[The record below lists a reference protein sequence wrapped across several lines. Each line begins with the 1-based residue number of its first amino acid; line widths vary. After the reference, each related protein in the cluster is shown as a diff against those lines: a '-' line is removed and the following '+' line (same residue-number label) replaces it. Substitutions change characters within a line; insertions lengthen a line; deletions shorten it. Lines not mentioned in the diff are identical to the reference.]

1 MVLMGDA
8 MEWIRKVKAGGD
20 DVFRRL
26 QSKSSPHLLQSRER
40 KRERAEERRGE
51 ERRGK
56 EGRGTGLA
64 GLGRMQL

>member
-1 MVLMGDA
+1 

-40 KRERAEERRGE
+40 KRERAEERRG
-51 ERRGK
+51 G
-56 EGRGTGLA
+56 GRKA
-64 GLGRMQL
+64 GELG